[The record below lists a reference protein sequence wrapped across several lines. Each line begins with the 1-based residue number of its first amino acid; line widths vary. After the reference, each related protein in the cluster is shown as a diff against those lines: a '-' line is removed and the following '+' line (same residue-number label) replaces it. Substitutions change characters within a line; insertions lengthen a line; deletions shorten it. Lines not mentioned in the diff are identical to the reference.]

1 MPNHPAG
8 ASRNEILQ
16 APPLSGLVCEARG
29 LIELP
34 RLLLRIPSLA
44 RQPRGAGQPVL
55 LLPGYGGGDGSMAL
69 LKAYLRLLGYGARG
83 WRLGRNSGNVG
94 DLLPRIL
101 KHLISAAERSNAQVT
116 LVGWS
121 MGGWLARE
129 LARERPELVRRVIT
143 LGTPVIGGPK
153 YTIVA
158 HLYRRRGLDIEAIA
172 AEVDARNQTPLLV
185 PVTAI
190 YSSIDAIVAWQ
201 ACIDSTGAAVEHVE
215 VRTTH
220 LGFGFSPEV
229 YEIIAERLALDSTK
243 MMQAAYRG
251 TPSS

>member
-1 MPNHPAG
+1 
-8 ASRNEILQ
+8 
-16 APPLSGLVCEARG
+16 LSGLVCEARG

-69 LKAYLRLLGYGARG
+69 LKAYLRLLGYDARG

-101 KHLISAAERSNAQVT
+101 KRLISAAERSNAQIT
-116 LVGWS
+116 LIGWS

-158 HLYRRRGLDIEAIA
+158 HLYRRRGRDIEAVA

-215 VRTTH
+215 VRTAH